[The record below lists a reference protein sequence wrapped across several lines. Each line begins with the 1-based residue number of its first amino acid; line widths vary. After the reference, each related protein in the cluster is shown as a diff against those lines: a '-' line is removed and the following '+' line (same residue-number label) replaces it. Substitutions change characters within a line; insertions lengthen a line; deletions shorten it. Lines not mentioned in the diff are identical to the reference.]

1 MSKPVT
7 SWLKKKTRTR
17 KSLGRGSRWQKGTL
31 AGIQNRDAQTS
42 DFLVPGQGS
51 PWTGAAGR
59 TPGCLSGKPLLLPA
73 LRHLQEASTGR
84 SSLLRAPSHCQ
95 RLQLPSLSDLWS
107 PRVLCSALP
116 NHLNVQTGPADVP
129 DHGGFRR
136 SGLGRG
142 VQGVAANQHDSA
154 EGDSDGV
161 EPSDLVH
168 IHPATTGSTGHEG
181 FPQQREAGRDQVLH
195 HRPRR

>member
-59 TPGCLSGKPLLLPA
+59 TPGCLSRVALQYVAVCGTTRQLLDTRPPPPVKTSISSTHIGKWVGSVSRL
-73 LRHLQEASTGR
+73 
-84 SSLLRAPSHCQ
+84 
-95 RLQLPSLSDLWS
+95 LQLEFAIVSD
-107 PRVLCSALP
+107 C
-116 NHLNVQTGPADVP
+116 LNSVYKSILRSQSIVKIIKSVQ
-129 DHGGFRR
+129 
-136 SGLGRG
+136 SKI
-142 VQGVAANQHDSA
+142 S
-154 EGDSDGV
+154 
-161 EPSDLVH
+161 
-168 IHPATTGSTGHEG
+168 
-181 FPQQREAGRDQVLH
+181 
-195 HRPRR
+195 